1 MCQILPVFCRLKPIM
16 YALGRD
22 LILQALSFVCM
33 EYMIYTFVFQIF
45 LARK

>member
-1 MCQILPVFCRLKPIM
+1 MCQIVPISCRLKPIM

-22 LILQALSFVCM
+22 LILHALSFISM
-33 EYMIYTFVFQIF
+33 EYMIYTFVFKIF